1 MPISVEDRQPHG
13 PLAELRVIDLTRMLA
28 GPYCTMLLA
37 DLGADVVKV
46 EAPTGDVTRTKG
58 PYRAD
63 DRLRTVGGYFHSV
76 NRNKRSV
83 VLDLRDPSQRD
94 TLCELVRSA
103 DVLVE
108 NFRPGVMEAMGLAYE
123 DLAETNP
130 RLVYAAIRGFGD
142 PRTGASPL
150 ADWPAYDVVAQAMG
164 GVVGITGFP
173 GSPVKVGP
181 GIGDIFP
188 AALCATGIL
197 AALHERSVSGRGQ
210 FVDVGMYDAMLALCE
225 RIVHQYSYAGEV
237 AGPEGNA
244 HPLLCPFDLFRCA
257 DGWVAIAAPT
267 DGHWAQLCDVIG
279 RPELVDVYPD
289 HHARLENA
297 DAVRKTIESWTEV
310 RSKAEIVRALAGSV
324 PVGPVNTVE
333 DIFSDP
339 HVRARGMLVEV
350 DDPGCAEPV
359 TIAGTPI
366 KLSRT
371 PGGVRRRAPLLD
383 EHRAEILGDR

>member
-1 MPISVEDRQPHG
+1 MPISAEHRQHHG
-13 PLAELRVIDLTRMLA
+13 PLAGLRVIDLTRMLA

-46 EAPTGDVTRTKG
+46 ESPTGDVPRAKG
-58 PYRAD
+58 PYRPD
-63 DRLRTVGGYFHSV
+63 DRVRTIGGYFQSV

-83 VLDLRDPSQRD
+83 VLDLWDASQRA
-94 TLCELVRSA
+94 TLCELVRSS

-123 DLAETNP
+123 NLAETNP

-150 ADWPAYDVVAQAMG
+150 ADWPAYDVVAQALG

-188 AALCATGIL
+188 ASLCATGIL

-244 HPLLCPFDLFRCA
+244 HPLLCPFDLFPCT

-279 RPELVDVYPD
+279 RPELDDTYPD
-289 HHARLENA
+289 HHARLDNA
-297 DAVRKTIESWTEV
+297 DAVRKSIEAWTEP

-333 DIFSDP
+333 DIFADP
-339 HVRARGMLVEV
+339 HVRARRMLVEV
-350 DDPGCAEPV
+350 DDPGCAGPV
-359 TIAGTPI
+359 TIAGSPI

-371 PGGVRRRAPLLD
+371 PGGVHRRAPLLD